1 MMRRRI
7 GSLVAVGVL
16 VVTALGAGAPVGAV
30 AAPVAG
36 SVQQVYRAGGFGT
49 PSTPIEGYS
58 GELLGLQAVDVGMT
72 AAEPTVGVDRD
83 GVAYFAASTLVVE
96 TNQVWGV
103 AQTHVM
109 RSLDGGLSWTRVQ
122 QSVPAANVSLPPGN
136 ADPFVWVDQDTGRVF
151 NIDLYGG
158 CSWLNYSDTKG
169 DSWLVSPAACGMPV
183 NDHQTIGAGK
193 PRGDVQTGLDYPN
206 VLYYCV
212 NQILQSAC
220 GRSLDGGVVWTPTRG
235 VPFPNGSPGCGGLT
249 GHVRSDPDGR
259 IFLPSGE
266 CVAISSDNGDTW
278 TRSRALPAG
287 LDTPIPHTSVASDDA
302 GNLYFVAIVPSG
314 SGSTTKYLPYLTTST
329 DHGATW
335 SAPKMIAPP
344 GINHANF
351 PVVAA
356 GDAGKIV
363 INFPGSSHVSG
374 GEVRANVWNQYVV
387 VSEDALADDPVFLS
401 ATANDPADPV
411 HRGICRGRCGGMWD
425 FIDVTVSPQGEAWAA
440 ASDDCINACVV
451 PGTLGAE
458 KVGRGIAIR
467 QISGPRLRG

>member
-1 MMRRRI
+1 MRRRI
-7 GSLVAVGVL
+7 GVSVALAVL
-16 VVTALGAGAPVGAV
+16 AFASLGAGAPVGAA

-36 SVQQVYRAGGFGT
+36 SLQEVFHGGT
-49 PSTPIEGYS
+49 LTEPSTAILDYT

-72 AAEPTVGVDRD
+72 AAEPTLGVDRD

-122 QSVPAANVSLPPGN
+122 QSIPTSTVSFPPGN
-136 ADPFVWVDQDTGRVF
+136 ADPFVWVDQDTDRVF
-151 NIDLYGG
+151 NLDLYGG

-169 DSWLVSPAACGMPV
+169 DAWSVSPAACGMPV
-183 NDHQTIGAGK
+183 NDHQTIAAGK

-220 GRSLDGGVVWTPTRG
+220 GRSLDGGVVWTPTGG

-266 CVAISSDNGDTW
+266 CVAISADNGTTW

-287 LDTPIPHTSVASDDA
+287 KDTPIPHTSVASDDA
-302 GNLYFVAIVPSG
+302 GNLYFVAIVPTG
-314 SGSTTKYLPYLTTST
+314 SGSTTKYLPYLTISQ

-335 SAPKMIAPP
+335 SAPRMVAPP
-344 GINHANF
+344 GLNHANF

-363 INFPGSSHVSG
+363 INFPGSSHGSG
-374 GEVRANVWNQYVV
+374 GEVKANAWNQYVV
-387 VSEDALADDPVFLS
+387 VSEDALAENPVFLS
-401 ATANDPADPV
+401 ATANDPTDPV
-411 HRGICRGRCGGMWD
+411 HRGTCRGRCGGMWD
-425 FIDVTVSPQGEAWAA
+425 FIDVTVSPAGDAWAA
-440 ASDDCINACVV
+440 ASDDCIDTCVN
-451 PGTLGAE
+451 PGLLAST

-467 QISGPRLRG
+467 QISGPKLRG